1 MFGRIG
7 PAELILVLV
16 IALVIFGPK
25 KRPEIG
31 KAVGQAIREFKKH
44 SDKVT
49 EDIAKATDADAGS
62 EAQAPRIEAVAKPAE
77 APEAAKSKAKKA

>member
-1 MFGRIG
+1 M
-7 PAELILVLV
+7 
-16 IALVIFGPK
+16 
-25 KRPEIG
+25 
-31 KAVGQAIREFKKH
+31 GQAIREFKKH

-49 EDIAKATDADAGS
+49 EDIAKATEADAGS